1 MVKSFPPTSSTLK
14 TNQWVIRVIVGSQV
28 YFQQYV
34 NELKQQQVTLSMHI
48 LSPTS
53 GNRLLVRMSNRSSV
67 VTLN

>member
-14 TNQWVIRVIVGSQV
+14 TNQWMIRVIVGSQV
-28 YFQQYV
+28 YFQQYI
-34 NELKQQQVTLSMHI
+34 NELKQQQVTFSMHI